1 MEHHQ
6 FESAPS
12 TGIIK
17 LCGIRNPIRMN
28 NNKTLI
34 VVNAFFM
41 LFKVLVYKVNDF
53 IRLIYKNG
61 ICFFSVKEVFLN
73 DR

>member
-1 MEHHQ
+1 
-6 FESAPS
+6 
-12 TGIIK
+12 
-17 LCGIRNPIRMN
+17 
-28 NNKTLI
+28 
-34 VVNAFFM
+34 M

-53 IRLIYKNG
+53 IRLIHKNG